1 MKQAHVGGERPARPT
16 PHDTRQP
23 ITPETNAMTTEKHDL
38 VTAGNIAKAL
48 GVSDAKVKKAIADLG
63 VKPKAKKGV
72 CNYYSTDVL
81 AKVKKAL
88 N

>member
-1 MKQAHVGGERPARPT
+1 MS
-16 PHDTRQP
+16 
-23 ITPETNAMTTEKHDL
+23 TEKQDL

-72 CNYYSTDVL
+72 CNYYSADVL
-81 AKVKKAL
+81 AKIKRTLK
-88 N
+88 